1 MSSIVTR
8 AMAEGNAPSK
18 NNTVVFDAG
27 ACSSSNIKET
37 KNTNK
42 TKQTIEPNEQA
53 VKKKRGRPPIYKDE
67 EENEEE
73 ESSDDDENEETISK
87 KIKKADL
94 SKSSKTAVKNETK
107 ERGKIVARA
116 RDRIGDQLN
125 NQFGN
130 EQTMQLV

>member
-1 MSSIVTR
+1 M
-8 AMAEGNAPSK
+8 K
-18 NNTVVFDAG
+18 
-27 ACSSSNIKET
+27 
-37 KNTNK
+37 KNT
-42 TKQTIEPNEQA
+42 
-53 VKKKRGRPPIYKDE
+53 
-67 EENEEE
+67 
-73 ESSDDDENEETISK
+73 SDDDEDEDKATISK